1 MFQKTFISEKYNLD
15 NTIQIIKNSVAGKQ
29 FKNSVMFIFP
39 EIFNE
44 SELAII
50 IKQVCDSFPN
60 TSVFGVTNHYASHTH
75 LDYESGIII
84 LSLIC
89 FEDSNC
95 EYVLSD
101 LSENPECSASFQ
113 VVNSLK
119 NIRNPKG
126 IFLFSAGRN
135 LNAHFYMQSINQK
148 FPDVPIFGFSA
159 ATKTPNDYTSFTFAN
174 EKIIKIGFL
183 AVIFYGEKLCLFA
196 DEEFGWTP
204 LGKKMTITKVSEFG
218 KTVHEIDNQPAA
230 NLYKKYFGLN
240 YDQVNIE
247 NSCEFPIYRR
257 VGKRTAARICSKA
270 EPDGSVRFAAP
281 FNQGDEI
288 QLSYGNPD
296 EIFKITKARAKLVSA
311 FSPQALFLICCMNR
325 IIFLGKDQEK
335 EIDYFRASQKELAVT
350 HGNSEFFYDK
360 KGGSEL
366 NSALVYIA
374 MREGNPTQINS
385 TEISQYNYEEDSEE
399 DSERKIVHVPFM
411 RRLLTFLDATT
422 QELEALQ
429 KHLSDEVKRKTQEII
444 FQQQKL
450 NETNKHIVM
459 TLSNAIDAKDTYTN
473 GHSRRVAEYSREIA
487 RRYGFSES
495 EQEQVYMIGL
505 LHDVGK
511 IGIPDTILNKPGKLT
526 NEEFAIIKTHPSIG
540 AEILKN
546 ITEFP
551 EISHG
556 ARWHHE
562 RYDGRGYPDGLKG
575 DEIPIIAQIISVADA
590 YDAMTSRRS
599 YRSVMLQEKVRSEI
613 FNGIGTQFAPKFAT
627 IMLEM
632 IDDDIDYL
640 MRGDLL
646 AS

>member
-15 NTIQIIKNSVAGKQ
+15 NTIQIIKNSVADKQ
-29 FKNSVMFIFP
+29 FKNSALFIFP
-39 EIFNE
+39 EIFDE
-44 SELAII
+44 SELSLIL
-50 IKQVCDSFPN
+50 KQICDSFHD

-75 LDYESGIII
+75 ADYESGIII
-84 LSLIC
+84 LSFIA
-89 FEDSNC
+89 FEYDDSDC
-95 EYVLSD
+95 DFVITD
-101 LSENPECSASFQ
+101 LNYNPECYASNQ
-113 VVNSLK
+113 VTNSLK
-119 NIRNPKG
+119 YVKNPKG
-126 IFLFSAGRN
+126 IFLFSSGRN
-135 LNAHFYMQSINQK
+135 LNAHFYMQIINQK
-148 FPDVPIFGFSA
+148 FPEIPIFGFSA
-159 ATKTPNDYTSFTFAN
+159 AIKAPNDYKSFIFAN
-174 EKIIKIGFL
+174 EKIIQVGFL
-183 AVIFYGEKLCLFA
+183 AVIFHGENLSLFA

-257 VGKRTAARICSKA
+257 VGQRTAARICSKA

-296 EIFKITKARAKLVSA
+296 EIFKITKARAKLVSE

-335 EIDYFRASQKELAVT
+335 EVDFFRAAQKELAVT

-374 MREGNPTQINS
+374 MREGNPAQTNSKEINNENNAN
-385 TEISQYNYEEDSEE
+385 EI
-399 DSERKIVHVPFM
+399 SERKIIHVPFM
-411 RRLLTFLDATT
+411 KRLLTFLDATT
-422 QELEALQ
+422 QELEEYQ
-429 KHLSDEVKRKTQEII
+429 KNLSEEVKRKTQQII

-487 RRYGFSES
+487 RRYGFNEN

-575 DEIPIIAQIISVADA
+575 EEIPIIAQIISVADA

-599 YRSVMLQEKVRSEI
+599 YRTVMLQEKVRNEI
-613 FNGIGTQFAPKFAT
+613 ANGAGTQFAPKFAA

-632 IDDDIDYL
+632 IDEDIDYL